1 MSEGSGHRS
10 WATNGYRNRPF
21 RPRNMATELPRRLR
35 RWIAAQ
41 PSART
46 TARLRWEMGR
56 NNACGTA
63 TADSASGERV
73 RTGADE
79 LTSQREFS

>member
-21 RPRNMATELPRRLR
+21 RPRNIATELPRRLR

-56 NNACGTA
+56 NKCFGAGLPRRTA
-63 TADSASGERV
+63 HLESVYGLAQMS
-73 RTGADE
+73 
-79 LTSQREFS
+79 